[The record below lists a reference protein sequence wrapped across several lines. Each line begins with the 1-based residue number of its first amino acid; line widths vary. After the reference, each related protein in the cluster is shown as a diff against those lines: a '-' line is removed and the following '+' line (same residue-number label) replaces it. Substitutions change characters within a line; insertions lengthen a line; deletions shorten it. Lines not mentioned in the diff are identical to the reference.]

1 MLKTIDILLAL
12 TVVMLVASMVVTV
25 LTQFVTSIGN
35 TRGRHL
41 LQGLADLLQ
50 QIDPQIERKIAESV
64 CGAVLSHPMIRDVGQ
79 RYGAAIHREEFTKLL
94 MDLASGQAPAN
105 CLEKLG
111 AETRQTLLKT
121 LQDNGIEDPKATVER
136 VRDMALQLE
145 LDKPELATC
154 ARQAQALMQE
164 ANSKLLAKIN
174 SWFDQTID
182 RVSDR
187 FTFTTRGITF
197 ICSVAVALLFQID
210 TVTLINRLSVDDQ
223 LRNTLVEQAYRK
235 AGEQPPSDPVS
246 AALTEKQKDELREL
260 LELDVL
266 TIPGSVDDWYK
277 NWKNANA
284 MGLVL
289 SVFLMSLGAPFWYG
303 ALKNLLKLRGTLA
316 GKDDS
321 QRSERQNSQVGALPA
336 GSVGQ

>member
-50 QIDPQIERKIAESV
+50 QIDPKIERTVAESV
-64 CGAVLSHPMIRDVGQ
+64 CAAVLSHPMIRDVGQ

-94 MDLASGQAPAN
+94 MDMASGQAPSN

-111 AETRQTLLKT
+111 EDARKQLLKT
-121 LQDNGIEDPKATVER
+121 LQDNGIQDPQATVDR
-136 VRDMALQLE
+136 VREMALQLE

-154 ARQAQALMQE
+154 ARQARALMQE
-164 ANSKLLAKIN
+164 ANSKLVAKIN

-197 ICSVAVALLFQID
+197 ICSVAVALIFQLD
-210 TVTLINRLSVDDQ
+210 TVTLINRLSVDDS
-223 LRNTLVEQAYRK
+223 LRNTLVEQAYRQ
-235 AGEQPPSDPVS
+235 AGGQPPSAPVF
-246 AALTEKQKDELREL
+246 AALTEKQKDEVKKLM
-260 LELDVL
+260 ELDIL
-266 TIPGSVDDWYK
+266 TIPGSADDWYK
-277 NWKNANA
+277 NWKNVNF

-321 QRSERQNSQVGALPA
+321 QRSERQNTQGGADRT
-336 GSVGQ
+336 Q